1 VCVCVCACA
10 RACVCVCV
18 CVCLCVCVCVCVPVR
33 GAGDVGDL
41 QSHVNQT
48 SERVD
53 EVDCHKRVLTTTA
66 M

>member
-1 VCVCVCACA
+1 VCV
-10 RACVCVCV
+10 
-18 CVCLCVCVCVCVPVR
+18 CVCVCVCVPVR